1 MTFYDENGNI
11 ITLEISDN
19 SAMLEAL
26 ELQNENLEAIIENQ
40 AAALEASQER
50 YEMLLAHT
58 EAQEAKIAEMNQYTA
73 YIFVIV
79 LAFILYRIL
88 GGATLLNNGE
98 TEREIALKIGGIMS
112 VIQIMSQPKQ
122 HKRPQPI

>member
-1 MTFYDENGNI
+1 MTFTDENGNI
-11 ITLEISDN
+11 IMLENSDN
-19 SAMLEAL
+19 SAVIEQLEK
-26 ELQNENLEAIIENQ
+26 IVENQ

-79 LAFILYRIL
+79 LVFMLYRIL
-88 GGATLLNNGE
+88 SGALNSMFGGG
-98 TEREIALKIGGIMS
+98 
-112 VIQIMSQPKQ
+112 
-122 HKRPQPI
+122 

>member
-1 MTFYDENGNI
+1 MIFYDENGNI

-40 AAALEASQER
+40 AATLEISQER

-88 GGATLLNNGE
+88 GGALSSMF
-98 TEREIALKIGGIMS
+98 GGG
-112 VIQIMSQPKQ
+112 
-122 HKRPQPI
+122 

>member
-26 ELQNENLEAIIENQ
+26 ELQNENLEAIVESQ
-40 AAALEASQER
+40 ADILTTMQEQN
-50 YEMLLAHT
+50 EMLLAHM

-79 LAFILYRIL
+79 LAVLLYRIL
-88 GGATLLNNGE
+88 SGALSSMFGGG
-98 TEREIALKIGGIMS
+98 
-112 VIQIMSQPKQ
+112 
-122 HKRPQPI
+122 

>member
-26 ELQNENLEAIIENQ
+26 ELQNENLEAIIESQ
-40 AAALEASQER
+40 AAALETSQER
-50 YEMLLAHT
+50 YEMLLAHM

-73 YIFVIV
+73 YIFAIV

-88 GGATLLNNGE
+88 GGALSSMF
-98 TEREIALKIGGIMS
+98 GGG
-112 VIQIMSQPKQ
+112 
-122 HKRPQPI
+122 

>member
-1 MTFYDENGNI
+1 MIFYDENGNI

-40 AAALEASQER
+40 ADILTTMQEQN
-50 YEMLLAHT
+50 EMLLAHM

-88 GGATLLNNGE
+88 GGALSSMF
-98 TEREIALKIGGIMS
+98 GGG
-112 VIQIMSQPKQ
+112 
-122 HKRPQPI
+122 

>member
-1 MTFYDENGNI
+1 MTFYDDMGNVYY
-11 ITLEISDN
+11 LEVSN
-19 SAMLEAL
+19 NKEVVKAL
-26 ELQNENLEAIIENQ
+26 ELQTEKLEQLEAIAENQ

-79 LAFILYRIL
+79 RGVLLYRIL
-88 GGATLLNNGE
+88 SGALRSMFGGG
-98 TEREIALKIGGIMS
+98 
-112 VIQIMSQPKQ
+112 
-122 HKRPQPI
+122 